1 MEELS
6 TLLVDSLVGVSS
18 EIITLSLQQVG
29 RETSYNKIST
39 FASNKQAKNYDMG
52 GKKTRGRRTPKIILF
67 YIFIML

>member
-39 FASNKQAKNYDMG
+39 FASNKQAKNYDIG
-52 GKKTRGRRTPKIILF
+52 GKKKKLKEGEPPKL
-67 YIFIML
+67 YYFIYL